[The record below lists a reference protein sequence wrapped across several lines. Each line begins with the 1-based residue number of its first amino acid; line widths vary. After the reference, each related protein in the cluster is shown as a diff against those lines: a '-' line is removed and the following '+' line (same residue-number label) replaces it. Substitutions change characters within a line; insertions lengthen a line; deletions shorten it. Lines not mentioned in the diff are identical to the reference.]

1 MIQESVP
8 LSSMTHQGHPVD
20 KNTKST
26 NAKKKCRK
34 IWNDRAMTT
43 LSSQYCATGQKQYL
57 FHNKN
62 QIRTNTDKNHMNINI
77 NTKCRKCRNV
87 KNEDIFA
94 DNTVHPI
101 KRLPIYQSSIC
112 ECFHE

>member
-1 MIQESVP
+1 MIQESVH
-8 LSSMTHQGHPVD
+8 LSSMTHQGHPVG

-57 FHNKN
+57 LHNKN
-62 QIRTNTDKNHMNINI
+62 HTDKNQY
-77 NTKCRKCRNV
+77 R
-87 KNEDIFA
+87 
-94 DNTVHPI
+94 
-101 KRLPIYQSSIC
+101 
-112 ECFHE
+112 